1 MSKSLEK
8 FSNGIEDARN
18 MLAIYDCHNSSENA
32 EIIKGLYKGKLPD
45 IDVLKRFSFTLAFT
59 AFETYIEDL
68 VREIEQK
75 QITPNSTE
83 KNEKMLER
91 FHNPNTENIR
101 NLYKIWFCI
110 EDVTCRWSFDGMNR
124 EQVCKKLDDYIR
136 NRGEIVH
143 RLKEDNV
150 PDVAKRDNVV
160 KCVNFLD
167 KLARCMDEYIAS
179 DEWVEDARKKRAEK
193 AQGGNK

>member
-18 MLAIYDCHNSSENA
+18 MLAIYDCHNSSENE

-91 FHNPNTENIR
+91 FHNPNTENALR
-101 NLYKIWFCI
+101 
-110 EDVTCRWSFDGMNR
+110 M
-124 EQVCKKLDDYIR
+124 
-136 NRGEIVH
+136 
-143 RLKEDNV
+143 
-150 PDVAKRDNVV
+150 
-160 KCVNFLD
+160 
-167 KLARCMDEYIAS
+167 
-179 DEWVEDARKKRAEK
+179 
-193 AQGGNK
+193 